1 MKDIELLLEQLTL
14 QEKAALLEGY
24 HTWMTHAVPRLGI
37 DAVYMTDGPLGV
49 RKKRSVRGSGVMG
62 LGGTLPSTAF
72 PAPAALACGWDTA
85 LVEQV
90 SRAIAR
96 ECRAYDVQILLAPG
110 LNLKRD
116 PRCGRN
122 FEYFS
127 EDPLLAGEL
136 GGAYCRGVEDEGV
149 AACVKH
155 FALNNSENYR
165 YMGDSVVD
173 ERAARELYLKVFEIA
188 IEKGRPRTVMCGY
201 NKINGV
207 HCSENRWLLTDVLRG
222 QWGFQGLVMTDW
234 GATRDRVAGVQAG
247 LDLDMPGG
255 IWHNRRSILRAVSDG
270 RLQDDALNASVRRV
284 LRLVASLKEAAPK
297 KEEPI
302 DPLFKPHHQLA
313 VEAACQCAVLLQ
325 NDGILPLDPTRKV
338 LVAGRLFE
346 RMRYQGAGSSALRPA
361 RLVSPREAF
370 DQAGIPYQY
379 VRGYRTREGKVDHT
393 LVNEALQASE
403 GHDTVLV
410 FAGLTELYESEGYDR
425 RDLRLP
431 ANQIALIE
439 ALASAGKRIV
449 LVLFGG
455 AVVELPFAERMAAI
469 LSMALPGQGGG
480 EAARRLLFGE
490 ANPCGKL
497 SETWMRSTEDIP
509 FGAHFGRRKIEVYR
523 ENIFMGY
530 RFYDEAPERIRYPFG
545 HGLSYTSFAYRDLDI
560 SPKDAWVEA
569 TLTVE
574 NTGGREGAEVVQ
586 LYAGRNADSAV
597 FKAAKQLCAFE
608 KIWLMP
614 GESRR
619 VSLRFPLKQLSY
631 YHTGLQRWILEPGVY
646 PLWAGGSSRVCKLQG
661 AVTITEGEAVAGP
674 YHERVMA
681 AYRQIARCDIP
692 DAIMAETLGG
702 NLPQEPPVMPYT
714 LESPLEDYKN
724 SAWGQFVYRI
734 AEWVVAL
741 QARGIRRMPEGEARE
756 AEIRNYRFVRAL
768 MPRNSPRSL
777 VQSGGGIVQMNAA
790 RALVAL
796 ANGHPFQALRL
807 FLHHESP
814 RRRP

>member
-1 MKDIELLLEQLTL
+1 MKDIESWMEQLTL

-24 HTWMTHAVPRLGI
+24 HTWMTHSVPRLGI
-37 DAVYMTDGPLGV
+37 ASVYMTDGPLGV
-49 RKKRSVRGSGVMG
+49 RKKRSVHGSGVMG

-72 PAPAALACGWDTA
+72 PAPAAMAASWDPR
-85 LVEQV
+85 LVKQV
-90 SRAIAR
+90 GRAIAK

-136 GGAYCRGVEDEGV
+136 GAAYCQGVEEEHV

-188 IEKGRPRTVMCGY
+188 ITKGQPRTVMCGY

-207 HCSENRWLLTDVLRG
+207 HCSENRWLLTDVLRRE
-222 QWGFQGLVMTDW
+222 WGFKGLVMTDW
-234 GATRDRVAGVQAG
+234 GATRDRVAGVYAG

-255 IWHNRRSILRAVSDG
+255 IWHNRRSILKAVADG
-270 RLQDDALNASVRRV
+270 RLPVGQVDISVRRV
-284 LRLVASLKEAAPK
+284 LDLVASLTEKKQTPLRMGPLCEA
-297 KEEPI
+297 
-302 DPLFKPHHQLA
+302 HHDLA

-325 NDGILPLDPTRKV
+325 NDGALPLDPQEKV
-338 LVAGRLFE
+338 MVAGRLFE

-370 DQAGIPYQY
+370 DRAGIAYQY
-379 VRGYRTREGKVDHT
+379 ARGYRTREGRVDPA
-393 LVNEALQASE
+393 LVEEALHTAQ
-403 GHDTVLV
+403 GYDTVLV

-439 ALASAGKRIV
+439 ALADAGKRIV

-455 AVVELPFAERMAAI
+455 AVVELPFAGRMAAI
-469 LSMALPGQGGG
+469 LSMSLPGQGGG
-480 EAARRLLFGE
+480 EAARRLIFGQ

-497 SETWMRSTEDIP
+497 SETWMRSTGDIP
-509 FGAHFGRRKIEVYR
+509 FGGEFGRHKIELYR

-545 HGLSYTSFAYRDLDI
+545 HGLSYTCFAYRDLTV
-560 SPKDAWVEA
+560 SQKDGQVEA
-569 TLTVE
+569 ALTVE
-574 NTGGREGAEVVQ
+574 NTGMREGGDIVQ

-597 FKAAKQLCAFE
+597 FKAPKQLCAFE
-608 KIWLMP
+608 KVWLKP
-614 GESRR
+614 GESKR
-619 VSLRFPLKQLSY
+619 VMMRFALDQLAY
-631 YHTGLQRWILEPGVY
+631 YHTGLHRWVLENGTY
-646 PLWAGGSSRVCKLQG
+646 PIWAGASSQVLPLQG
-661 AVTITEGEAVAGP
+661 ELVIGQGESVQGP
-674 YHERVMA
+674 YSGEVMA
-681 AYRQIARCDIP
+681 AYRQIARCEIP
-692 DAIMAETLGG
+692 DAAMAQTLGG
-702 NLPQEPPVMPYT
+702 ALPAEPPVTPYT
-714 LESPLEDYKN
+714 MESPLEDYQH
-724 SAWGQFVYRI
+724 SRWGRLVYRM
-734 AEWVVAL
+734 AEWVVSL
-741 QARGIRRMPEGEARE
+741 QARVIRRMPEGEARE

-777 VQSGGGIVQMNAA
+777 VQSGGGIIQMNAA

-807 FLHHESP
+807 LLHRESP

>member
-1 MKDIELLLEQLTL
+1 MKDIEWLLEQLTL
-14 QEKAALLEGY
+14 QEKTALLEGY

-72 PAPAALACGWDTA
+72 PAPAALACGWDRG

-90 SRAIAR
+90 GRAIAR

-110 LNLKRD
+110 INLKRD

-136 GGAYCRGVEDEGV
+136 GAAYCRGVESEGV

-173 ERAARELYLKVFEIA
+173 ERAARELYLKAFEIA
-188 IEKGRPRTVMCGY
+188 LAKGRPRTVMCGY

-207 HCSENRWLLTDVLRG
+207 HCSENPWLLTSVLRG

-234 GATRDRVAGVQAG
+234 GATRDRVAGVRAG

-255 IWHNRRSILRAVSDG
+255 IWHNRRSLLRAAGDG
-270 RLQDDALNASVRRV
+270 RLPAEALDASVRRV
-284 LRLVASLKEAAPK
+284 LKLVASLKESPRRT
-297 KEEPI
+297 EPI
-302 DPLFKPHHQLA
+302 ESLLKAHHNLA
-313 VEAACQCAVLLQ
+313 VETACQCAVLLQ
-325 NDGILPLDPTRKV
+325 NDGILPLDPQNKV

-370 DQAGIPYQY
+370 DKAGVAYEYI
-379 VRGYRTREGKVDHT
+379 RGYRTREGRVDPS
-393 LVNEALQASE
+393 LVEEALRASQRY
-403 GHDTVLV
+403 DTVLV

-425 RDLRLP
+425 KDLRLP

-439 ALASAGKRIV
+439 ALAQAGKRIV

-455 AVVELPFAERMAAI
+455 AAVELPFAGRVAAV
-469 LSMALPGQGGG
+469 LTMTLPGQGGG

-509 FGAHFGRRKIEVYR
+509 FGESFGRRKIEIYR
-523 ENIFMGY
+523 ENIFVGY

-545 HGLSYTSFAYRDLDI
+545 HGLSYTRFAYRDLAVSQQGDE
-560 SPKDAWVEA
+560 VEA
-569 TLTVE
+569 SLTVE
-574 NTGGREGAEVVQ
+574 NTGGCEGAEIVQ
-586 LYAGRNADSAV
+586 LYAGRNGDSAV
-597 FKAAKQLCAFE
+597 FKAVKQLCAFE
-608 KIWLMP
+608 KVCLKP
-614 GESRR
+614 GECRR
-619 VSLRFPLKQLSY
+619 VTLRFLLEQLAY
-631 YHTGLQRWILEPGVY
+631 YHTGLGRWVLEPGRY
-646 PLWAGGSSRVCKLQG
+646 PLWAGASSQALKLQG
-661 AVTITEGEAVAGP
+661 EVSVAEGEMAASP
-674 YHERVMA
+674 YTTAATE
-681 AYRQIARCDIP
+681 AYRQIARCEIS
-692 DAIMAETLGG
+692 DAVMAQTLQGE
-702 NLPQEPPVMPYT
+702 LPQEPPVTPYT
-714 LESPLEDYKN
+714 LESPLEDYQN
-724 SAWGQFVYRI
+724 SRWGRFVYRI
-734 AEWVVAL
+734 AEWVVSL
-741 QARGIRRMPEGEARE
+741 QARVIRRMPEGEARE
-756 AEIRNYRFVRAL
+756 TEIRNYRFVRAL
-768 MPRNSPRSL
+768 MPKNSPRSL
-777 VQSGGGIVQMNAA
+777 VQSGGGMVQMNAA
-790 RALVAL
+790 RALVAM
-796 ANGHPFQALRL
+796 ANGHPFQALRAL
-807 FLHHESP
+807 LHRESP